1 MMSQGG
7 KRVRGG
13 RPRALVAL
21 ALAAAMILCVLAASA
36 AQAARFGPAG
46 TADLPQKRLFDIGA
60 TDYDGDGNLDLFSTN
75 HKARAVLLHN
85 DGTGNFTDQFSDLG
99 LSPSPG
105 FPGLEYLRAPEMT
118 DPAIYLWYT
127 DSSKEKLPGV
137 LHIRSVGAQGSGTLV
152 FESDTATAYR
162 KENVT
167 VRNSRNSDGRPVID
181 FDAKP
186 GSSIDIR
193 VDHIDLPVSVSFRG
207 TLPVDLPLPI
217 AQLQPAQVRV
227 GTLGVVAPSRRFV
240 LNLLDRHGFAFADL
254 SGDASTDI
262 FMVSGGLG
270 GQINLPDYAGRIKD
284 QLYVPSGGTY
294 TDQIGGSG
302 LVKGTCR
309 ARQTAAIDIDANGL
323 LDLFESCQG
332 EPPKIFMQT
341 SAGQFEA
348 AASAPPI
355 AKNYRWTNLGGRKPE
370 LLAAQKNGIHV
381 YQQTA
386 KGWKT
391 VQVVADNA
399 RKGAVMQFALD
410 DFNSDGLLDVL
421 AVSRSGNT
429 LLRDV
434 KGRLREVPLSRVG
447 LPKRSLATSFVD
459 YDNDGHGDVD
469 LVPQGLYKGSGGG
482 HYKRTGELTVGKTA
496 GSALTTWFDAE
507 NDGLRDPVIAFG
519 NAEFAKQMS
528 LVRERNL
535 GPGGH
540 WLEVNLT
547 GTAGNRQ
554 AIGARV
560 GIRTGGRK
568 QFQFVGQNDDSH
580 HSQGHYRLY
589 FGLGG
594 TATIDRLVVRW
605 PDGKMT
611 RMQNVSADQL
621 LTITQP

>member
-1 MMSQGG
+1 
-7 KRVRGG
+7 VVAAVAVA
-13 RPRALVAL
+13 AL
-21 ALAAAMILCVLAASA
+21 LCVLTAA
-36 AQAARFGPAG
+36 AARAATFGPAG

-60 TDYDGDGNLDLFSTN
+60 TDYDGDGSLDLFSTN
-75 HKARAVLLHN
+75 HKARAVLLRN
-85 DGTGNFTDQFSDLG
+85 DGTGNFSDEFSNLG

-105 FPGLEYLRAPEMT
+105 FPGLEYLRAPDMT

-127 DSSKEKLPGV
+127 DSPAEKLAGV
-137 LHIRSVGAQGSGTLV
+137 LHIRSVGAQGSGTVV
-152 FESDTATAYR
+152 FESDSASVVRKDNAT
-162 KENVT
+162 V
-167 VRNSRNSDGRPVID
+167 SSGRSPEDRPQVD
-181 FDAKP
+181 FDVKP

-193 VDHIDLPVSVSFRG
+193 VDHIDLPASVSFRG

-217 AQLQPAQVRV
+217 SQLQPAEVRV

-240 LNLLDRHGFAFADL
+240 LSLLDRHGFTFADL
-254 SGDASTDI
+254 GGDQGTDI

-270 GQINLPDYAGRIKD
+270 GEIALPDYAGRVKD
-284 QLYVPSGGTY
+284 QLYVASGGTF
-294 TDQIGGSG
+294 TDQITGTG

-309 ARQTAAIDIDANGL
+309 GRQSAAIDIDANGL

-341 SAGQFEA
+341 SAGQFEP
-348 AASAPPI
+348 AASSPPI
-355 AKNYRWTNLGGRKPE
+355 SKDYRWTNLGGRKPE

-386 KGWKT
+386 NGWKT

-399 RKGAVMQFALD
+399 KQGAVMQFALD
-410 DFNSDGLLDVL
+410 DFDSDGLLDVL
-421 AVSRSGNT
+421 AVAKSGNT
-429 LLRDV
+429 LLRND
-434 KGRLREVPLSRVG
+434 KGRLREVPLSGTG
-447 LPKRSLATSFVD
+447 LPKGSLAASFVD
-459 YDNDGHGDVD
+459 YDNDGNEDVD

-482 HYKRTGELTVGKTA
+482 HYKRTGELAVGHSA
-496 GSALTTWFDAE
+496 GSALTTWFDAD

-535 GPGGH
+535 GPGGQ
-540 WLEVNLT
+540 WLEVDLT
-547 GTAGNRQ
+547 GATGNRQ
-554 AIGARV
+554 AVGARV
-560 GIRTGGRK
+560 AISVGGRK
-568 QFQFVGQNDDSH
+568 QYQFVGQNDDSH

-594 TATIDRLVVRW
+594 AITIDRLAVRW

-611 RMQNVSADQL
+611 RMQDVSADQL
-621 LTITQP
+621 LTIAQP